1 MKIKKIF
8 KIITLAVIL
17 IGGAYL
23 LWPPQEEKSEDSVAQ
38 ISKKKDANKDVKY
51 NLRVVAGVFYKPGIA
66 PGGVGEVNKA
76 FQEVIDEYEKLHPDV
91 NITVA
96 TQIGMREYLVT
107 QLSSGRAPDILMVN
121 VEDVWVDIH
130 KGWYVPLDKY
140 LEKPNPYCKPGE
152 PGSEKWWDQFKY
164 QAISRGKLAP
174 DGKMYCITYD
184 LIETAIYYNKE
195 IFKDLNLTPPKNWDE
210 FEEIVKKNRKAGITP
225 LQTVVRTYSD
235 WGVDLI
241 LDQIYYNILPG
252 IDLVK
257 DPTREKYLEGY
268 LDWDEICFLFK
279 KGFFTKDDPRYRELW
294 KQIHNMRQF
303 SNQDIATADMIRAFV
318 NKKAAM
324 LWLASNIS
332 YRFDADKD
340 LDFEWDVFYLPQFT
354 TNMCKYAP
362 NVPMCVIGG
371 AGVQY
376 EVSNTAF
383 SDTGDPETSE
393 RLKVV
398 IDFLQFLTEPKNYE
412 KIVNE
417 HPILVPNIVGVPVL
431 PLMKPFEEILKRRY
445 TTTKWTYTFD
455 IKFQD
460 ILERMLHLYL
470 DDHITLDE
478 FLDWQERNL
487 ADASERFI
495 RRKKP
500 NFDAMEKEWKRLA
513 PLRKNMIDLP
523 PQAK

>member
-1 MKIKKIF
+1 MLIKKIF
-8 KIITLAVIL
+8 KFSTLAVI
-17 IGGAYL
+17 IVGGTYL
-23 LWPPQEEKSEDSVAQ
+23 LWPDSDEKVDGQ
-38 ISKKKDANKDVKY
+38 ISGEKINKKDVKF
-51 NLRVVAGVFYKPGIA
+51 NLRVVAGPFYKPGIA
-66 PGGVGEVNKA
+66 PGGIGELNVA
-76 FQEVIDEYEKLHPDV
+76 YQEVVDEYERLHPDV
-91 NITVA
+91 KITIA
-96 TQIGMREYLVT
+96 TGIAMREYLVT
-107 QLSSGRAPDILMVN
+107 QLSAGRAPDILMVN

-130 KGWYVPLDKY
+130 KNWYVPLDKY
-140 LEKPNPYCKPGE
+140 LEQPNPYCKPGE
-152 PGSEKWWDQFKY
+152 PGSVHWWDQFKY

-174 DGKMYCITYD
+174 DGKMYCLTYD
-184 LIETAIYYNKE
+184 LIETAFYYNKD
-195 IFKDLNLTPPKNWDE
+195 IFKELNLKIPKNWDE
-210 FEEIVKKNRKAGITP
+210 LADIVKKLRDADYTP
-225 LQTVVRTYSD
+225 IQTIVGTYAD
-235 WGVDLI
+235 WGVDLM

-252 IDLVK
+252 IDLVR
-257 DPTREKYLEGY
+257 DPTREEYLKGY
-268 LDWDEICFLFK
+268 LDWDEICFLYK
-279 KGFFTKDDPRYRELW
+279 KGFFTKDDPRYVELW
-294 KQIHNMRQF
+294 RQIYNMRKF
-303 SNQDIATADMIRAFV
+303 SNQDIATADMVRAFV
-318 NKKAAM
+318 KKKAAI
-324 LWLASNIS
+324 LWLASNVS

-340 LDFEWDVFYLPQFT
+340 LDFDWDVFYIPQFT

-376 EVSNTAF
+376 EVSNSAYG
-383 SDTGDPETSE
+383 DTGDPETSE

-417 HPILVPNIVGVPVL
+417 HPILVPNVVGVPVL
-431 PLMKPFEEILKRRY
+431 PLMKPYEEILKRRY
-445 TTTKWTYTFD
+445 TTTKWTYSFD

-460 ILERMLHLYL
+460 ILQRMLHLYL

-478 FLDWQERNL
+478 FIEWQERNL

-523 PQAK
+523 PGAKL

>member
-1 MKIKKIF
+1 MLIKKIF
-8 KIITLAVIL
+8 KFATLVIIIV
-17 IGGAYL
+17 GGTYL
-23 LWPPQEEKSEDSVAQ
+23 LWPDSDENSSNTNGQ
-38 ISKKKDANKDVKY
+38 NSGKKIDKKDIKFD
-51 NLRVVAGVFYKPGIA
+51 LRVVVGPFYKPGIA
-66 PGGVGEVNKA
+66 PGGIGNLNVA
-76 FQEVIDEYEKLHPDV
+76 FQEVIDEYERLHPDV
-91 NITVA
+91 KITIA
-96 TQIGMREYLVT
+96 TAIAMREYLVT

-121 VEDVWVDIH
+121 VEDVWVDVQ
-130 KGWYVPLDKY
+130 KGWYIPLDKY
-140 LEKPNPYCKPGE
+140 LDKPNPYCKPGE
-152 PGSEKWWDQFKY
+152 PGSVKWWDQFKY

-184 LIETAIYYNKE
+184 LIETAFYYNKD
-195 IFKDLNLTPPKNWDE
+195 IFKELNLKIPENWDE
-210 FEEIVKKNRKAGITP
+210 LADIVKKLRNADYTP
-225 LQTVVRTYSD
+225 IQTIVGTYAD
-235 WGVDLI
+235 WGVDLM

-252 IDLVK
+252 IDLVR
-257 DPTREKYLEGY
+257 DPTREEYLEGY
-268 LDWDEICFLFK
+268 LDWDEICFLYK
-279 KGFFTKDDPRYRELW
+279 KGFFTKDDPRYVELW
-294 KQIHNMRQF
+294 KQIHDMRQF

-318 NKKAAM
+318 KKRAAM
-324 LWLASNIS
+324 LWLSSNVS

-340 LDFEWDVFYLPQFT
+340 LDFDWDVFYIPQFT

-362 NVPMCVIGG
+362 DVPMCVIGG

-376 EVSNTAF
+376 EVSNSAI

-398 IDFLQFLTEPKNYE
+398 VDFLQFMTEPENYE

-431 PLMKPFEEILKRRY
+431 PLMKPYEEILKRRY
-445 TTTKWTYTFD
+445 TTTKWTYSFD

-460 ILERMLHLYL
+460 ILSRMLHLYL

-478 FLDWQERNL
+478 FIEWQERNL
-487 ADASERFI
+487 ADASKRFI

-513 PLRKNMIDLP
+513 PLRKNMKDLP
-523 PQAK
+523 PGAK